1 MKIDN
6 LEKEFDEFISLQ
18 KKNNNILKI
27 KKKEL
32 EQRKLDLMI

>member
-32 EQRKLDLMI
+32 E